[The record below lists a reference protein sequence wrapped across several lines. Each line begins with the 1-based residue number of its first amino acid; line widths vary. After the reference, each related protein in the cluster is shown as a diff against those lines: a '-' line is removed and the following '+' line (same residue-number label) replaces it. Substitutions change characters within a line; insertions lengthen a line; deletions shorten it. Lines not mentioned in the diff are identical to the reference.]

1 MTQFADQVGIRLISQ
16 LISSM
21 SRVLQMVNLF
31 LNRDLDLNDL
41 EYGMS
46 SSDSFQRY
54 SHNS

>member
-46 SSDSFQRY
+46 SSDSFLWY